1 MPHRNSRIVLRLG
14 LPGDYRLF
22 FLGEGAG
29 GGALAMNVLLMQ
41 QWGTL
46 ASNPRELKSSRRTLC
61 SACKDFFI
69 PFTHARVVP
78 VGFPPQL

>member
-1 MPHRNSRIVLRLG
+1 
-14 LPGDYRLF
+14 
-22 FLGEGAG
+22 
-29 GGALAMNVLLMQ
+29 MNVLLMQ

-46 ASNPRELKSSRRTLC
+46 ASNPRELKSSRRILC
-61 SACKDFFI
+61 SACKDFLI

>member
-1 MPHRNSRIVLRLG
+1 MTTAC
-14 LPGDYRLF
+14 F
-22 FLGEGAG
+22 FFWKGAG
-29 GGALAMNVLLMQ
+29 GGALAMTVLLMQ

-46 ASNPRELKSSRRTLC
+46 ASNPRELKSFRRTLC

-78 VGFPPQL
+78 VGFPPQP